1 MPFPAKE
8 NPFGGCI
15 LPRKEGVVDATALGA
30 GVLQAEFFIPVK

>member
-8 NPFGGCI
+8 NPSGGCI
-15 LPRKEGVVDATALGA
+15 HSRKEGVADATALGA